1 MESLM
6 KDLNRRFKNTLES
19 LFFMKHC
26 ISSTI
31 LNKSKHTWTM
41 LENISKIIQEDGSI
55 QVKHEVSLSD
65 ESLKKL
71 ALLALLILLVSF
83 VLKRLD

>member
-1 MESLM
+1 
-6 KDLNRRFKNTLES
+6 
-19 LFFMKHC
+19 
-26 ISSTI
+26 
-31 LNKSKHTWTM
+31 M